1 MWIAVYAPQALSS
14 KIALWTSLATM
25 IANWDGIL
33 VAMGDFN
40 EVQEA
45 GERFGSH
52 FNKRQADI
60 FNTFISNA
68 SLIDVLFWRKM
79 EGFHN
84 LVVDT
89 WNNDGIVEANGLVSF
104 KKKLQH
110 LKHVLID
117 QGKAT
122 DLDLLNRRDS
132 IRLLGDL
139 DRIEATDL
147 AQKARIK
154 WALEGDE
161 NSNFFHATLKKNRR
175 QLAIKG
181 ILNEG
186 EWIENPDNIKTLF
199 VDHFRNRFQ
208 QTCETPSSFDV
219 DMPNHISCDQREFLE
234 RSFSRDEIKK
244 AVWDCGGDRAPGP
257 DGFTFKFFTTFW
269 DILESDVILS
279 NATLVTDFRPISLI
293 GCQYKNVGKILAN
306 RLSTVIGSCISPEQ
320 YAFIKGRNILDG
332 PLILNEV
339 DCYRKRKKQLMIFK
353 VDFEKAFDSLRWDFL
368 DLVMAKLGFGIR
380 WRNWIKGCLRHARSF
395 VLVNGS
401 PTVKFEIS
409 RGLRQGDPLSP
420 FLFILAMKSLH
431 ALMCKAMNCGIYSGA
446 YIGKDNLRI
455 SHLIYA
461 DDVIFTGEWLH
472 KNAHNLLCILR
483 CFFLVFGLKINVH
496 KSSILGICV
505 SDEEISAMANV
516 IGCGASKLPLK
527 YLRVPVGCNMAR
539 CANWEVMTNKF
550 SSKLSH
556 WKTRMIFVEGRLSLI
571 KSVLSSLP
579 TYFLSLYKAPVSLCS
594 KLESIQN
601 NFFIGGEMGEKTI
614 TWVSWNKCLTS
625 KNLGGLGI
633 GSIFALNVGL
643 LFKWIWRFM
652 QNSSDL
658 WARVIKA
665 IYGHNGGI
673 HTDSIHSSNQ
683 VPRRHNLYSFNLT
696 EIQPERDITY
706 LLAKASSWEAQLI
719 PWPAIVYST
728 IGISSMHCGIS
739 HWGKKRRQFYAFATS
754 RESARDVYSKRRII
768 AVTKVEIV
776 EWHDYKHLDWIT
788 VRRDDDVLY
797 KFKEGDFHRLRIQDI
812 EDMLLLLVQG
822 KVTNLSVEERIAFNV
837 SLRMFTRRVVI
848 QEARVGR

>member
-1 MWIAVYAPQALSS
+1 MSARGISGGIIYVWNNTVFCKYSISCYKNYVAVEGLWIPNNIKIMWITVYAPKALSS
-14 KIALWTSLATM
+14 KIALWNSLATM

-33 VAMGDFN
+33 VVMGDFN
-40 EVQEA
+40 EVREA

-52 FNKRQADI
+52 FNERQADI
-60 FNTFISNA
+60 VNTFISNA
-68 SLIDVLFWRKM
+68 SLIDVPLSGYKFTYYFRERWKVFVIWLLIHGITM
-79 EGFHN
+79 ALLKLMGWFHLRRN
-84 LVVDT
+84 SNILSMLL
-89 WNNDGIVEANGLVSF
+89 GIGKRSDSSKL
-104 KKKLQH
+104 KKEH
-110 LKHVLID
+110 LSRLSSIDVLID
-117 QGKAT
+117 QGRAT
-122 DLDLLNRRDS
+122 ELDLLNHCDS
-132 IRLLGDL
+132 IHLLGDL
-139 DRIEATDL
+139 DQIEATDL

-161 NSNFFHATLKKNRR
+161 NSNLFHATLKKNRH

-186 EWIENPDNIKTLF
+186 EWIENTDKIKTLF
-199 VDHFRNRFQ
+199 VDHFWNRFQ
-208 QTCETPSSFDV
+208 QTCETSSSFDV
-219 DMPNHISCDQREFLE
+219 GMPNHISCDQRELLE
-234 RSFSRDEIKK
+234 RSFSQDEIKK

-257 DGFTFKFFTTFW
+257 DGFTFSIFTTFW
-269 DILESDVILS
+269 DILESDVIRFVQEFFFTSSFPKGCYSSFIALIPKVS
-279 NATLVTDFRPISLI
+279 NATLVTDFHPISLI
-293 GCQYKNVGKILAN
+293 GCQYKIAGKILSN
-306 RLSTVIGSCISPEQ
+306 RLSMVIGSCISPEQ
-320 YAFIKGRNILDG
+320 YAFIKGRNIIDG

-339 DCYRKRKKQLMIFK
+339 IEWYRKRKKQLVIFK

-380 WRNWIKGCLRHARSF
+380 WYNWIKDCLQHARSF
-395 VLVNGS
+395 V
-401 PTVKFEIS
+401 
-409 RGLRQGDPLSP
+409 
-420 FLFILAMKSLH
+420 
-431 ALMCKAMNCGIYSGA
+431 CKAMNCGIYSGA

-461 DDVIFTGEWLH
+461 DDVIFTDEWSH

-483 CFFLVFGLKINVH
+483 CFFLVSGLKINVH

-527 YLRVPVGCNMAR
+527 YPGVPVGCNMAR
-539 CANWEVMTNKF
+539 CANWDVITNKF

-556 WKTRMIFVEGRLSLI
+556 WKTRMIFVGGRLSLI

-579 TYFLSLYKAPVSLCS
+579 TYFFSLYKAPVSLCS
-594 KLESIQN
+594 KLESMRN
-601 NFFIGGEMGEKTI
+601 NFFIGGEM
-614 TWVSWNKCLTS
+614 
-625 KNLGGLGI
+625 GGLGI

-673 HTDSIHSSNQ
+673 HTDSTRSSNQ
-683 VPRRHNLYSFNLT
+683 V
-696 EIQPERDITY
+696 
-706 LLAKASSWEAQLI
+706 
-719 PWPAIVYST
+719 ST
-728 IGISSMHCGIS
+728 IGYQLMLIADFSPLGQ
-739 HWGKKRRQFYAFATS
+739 KRRQFLHLQLQGISSWTFFPK
-754 RESARDVYSKRRII
+754 DGII
-768 AVTKVEIV
+768 AVTMVEI
-776 EWHDYKHLDWIT
+776 
-788 VRRDDDVLY
+788 
-797 KFKEGDFHRLRIQDI
+797 FKEGDFHRLRIQDI

-822 KVTNLSVEERIAFNV
+822 KVTNLSVEECIAFNV